1 MLEEMA
7 VLEKNEAWDMM
18 ELSTRI
24 NSISNKWV
32 FKKKFNA
39 EGKVEK
45 YKSWLVQKGYS
56 LVEGIKFGE
65 FFSLVVKPT

>member
-32 FKKKFNA
+32 FKKKFNV

-45 YKSWLVQKGYS
+45 YKSCLVQKGYS